1 MIWSMAFVQIRS
13 VHSPFDSPAVVH
25 LAVTVLTRAEAM
37 GLLPEKETVERL
49 DMTVFR
55 RLAEGIAQ
63 AGIGNG
69 LLADLAASSSPSP
82 QQLSVTLRKLNDALD
97 ASPTPACEWAGVN
110 GVLGGE
116 VLASLLGISPSSVRR
131 YLSGS
136 RETPDAIAARLHF
149 LALVIGDLAGAYN
162 DFGVR
167 RWFQR
172 PRKLLGSR
180 SPSQLL
186 DGTWQPE
193 DPGPQRV
200 RDLAAALVSSPAT

>member
-1 MIWSMAFVQIRS
+1 
-13 VHSPFDSPAVVH
+13 
-25 LAVTVLTRAEAM
+25 M
-37 GLLPEKETVERL
+37 GLLPPKETIERL
-49 DMTVFR
+49 DMHTFR
-55 RLAEGIAQ
+55 RLVEGIAQ

-69 LLADLAASSSPSP
+69 LLPDLAASSSPNP
-82 QQLSVTLRKLNDALD
+82 RQLAVTLQKLNEALD
-97 ASPTPACEWAGVN
+97 ASPMPTCEWAGVN
-110 GVLGGE
+110 GVLGGD
-116 VLASLLGISPSSVRR
+116 VLASLLGISSSSVRR

-136 RETPDAIAARLHF
+136 RATPDGIATRLHF

-180 SPSQLL
+180 SPAQLL

>member
-1 MIWSMAFVQIRS
+1 MALFHIRS
-13 VHSPFDSPAVVH
+13 VDSPFDTPAVAT
-25 LAVTVLTRAEAM
+25 LAVTALTRAEAM
-37 GLLPEKETVERL
+37 GLIHPAETIERL
-49 DMTVFR
+49 DMDAFR
-55 RLAEGIAQ
+55 RLVEGIAE

-69 LLADLAASSSPSP
+69 LLADLAASSRPSP
-82 QQLSVTLRKLNDALD
+82 QQLSITLRKLNEALD
-97 ASPTPACEWAGVN
+97 ASPSPASEWSGVN
-110 GVLGGE
+110 RVLGGDA
-116 VLASLLGISPSSVRR
+116 LAGLLGTSPSSVRR

-136 RETPDAIAARLHF
+136 RATPDEVATRLHF

-180 SPSQLL
+180 SPAQLL
-186 DGTWQPE
+186 NGNWQPE

-200 RDLAAALVSSPAT
+200 RELAAALVFSPAT

>member
-1 MIWSMAFVQIRS
+1 MIVQIRS
-13 VHSPFDSPAVVH
+13 VQGPFDSPVVAR

-37 GLLPEKETVERL
+37 GLLPAKETIERL
-49 DMTVFR
+49 DMDTFR
-55 RLAEGIAQ
+55 RLVEGIAQ

-69 LLADLAASSSPSP
+69 LLADLAASSSPNP
-82 QQLSVTLRKLNDALD
+82 RQLAVTLQKLAEALD

-116 VLASLLGISPSSVRR
+116 VLASLLGISSSSVRR
-131 YLSGS
+131 YLSGNRATS
-136 RETPDAIAARLHF
+136 RWDRGSPPLPGTGHRRPCGGLPMTSASA
-149 LALVIGDLAGAYN
+149 
-162 DFGVR
+162 

-172 PRKLLGSR
+172 PRKLLDSR
-180 SPSQLL
+180 SPAQLL

>member
-1 MIWSMAFVQIRS
+1 MAIVRIRS
-13 VHSPFDSPAVVH
+13 VQGPFDDPVVAH
-25 LAVTVLTRAEAM
+25 LAVAVLTRAEAM
-37 GLLPEKETVERL
+37 GLLPPKEAIERL
-49 DMTVFR
+49 DMHTFR
-55 RLAEGIAQ
+55 RLVEGIAQ

-69 LLADLAASSSPSP
+69 LLPDLAASSSPNP
-82 QQLSVTLRKLNDALD
+82 RQLAVTLQKLNEALD
-97 ASPTPACEWAGVN
+97 ASPMPTCEWAGVN
-110 GVLGGE
+110 GVLGGD
-116 VLASLLGISPSSVRR
+116 VLASLLGISSSSVRR

-136 RETPDAIAARLHF
+136 RATPDGIAARLHF

-180 SPSQLL
+180 SPAQLL

>member
-1 MIWSMAFVQIRS
+1 MVAR
-13 VHSPFDSPAVVH
+13 
-25 LAVTVLTRAEAM
+25 LAATVLTRAEAM
-37 GLLPEKETVERL
+37 GLLPAKETIERL

-55 RLAEGIAQ
+55 RLTEGIAQ

-69 LLADLAASSSPSP
+69 LLADLAASSSPNP
-82 QQLSVTLRKLNDALD
+82 QRLSVTLQKLNEALD

-110 GVLGGE
+110 RVLGSD
-116 VLASLLGISPSSVRR
+116 VLAPLLGISSSSVRR

-136 RETPDAIAARLHF
+136 RATPDGIAARLHF

-180 SPSQLL
+180 SPAQLL

>member
-1 MIWSMAFVQIRS
+1 M
-13 VHSPFDSPAVVH
+13 
-25 LAVTVLTRAEAM
+25 LTRAEAM
-37 GLLPEKETVERL
+37 GLLPPQETIERL

-69 LLADLAASSSPSP
+69 LLADLAASSGPNP
-82 QQLSVTLRKLNDALD
+82 RQLSVTLRKLNEALD

-110 GVLGGE
+110 RVLGGGG
-116 VLASLLGISPSSVRR
+116 LAALLGVSSSSVRR

-136 RETPDAIAARLHF
+136 RETPDGIAARLHF
-149 LALVIGDLAGAYN
+149 LALVIGDLAGAHN
-162 DFGVR
+162 DFGIR

-180 SPSQLL
+180 SPAQLL

-193 DPGPQRV
+193 DPDPQRV
-200 RDLAAALVSSPAT
+200 RDLAASLVSSPAT

>member
-1 MIWSMAFVQIRS
+1 MIWIMALVRIRS
-13 VHSPFDSPAVVH
+13 VQGPLDDPVAAH
-25 LAVTVLTRAEAM
+25 LAVAVLTRAEAM
-37 GLLPEKETVERL
+37 GLLPPKETIERL
-49 DMTVFR
+49 DMDTFQ
-55 RLAEGIAQ
+55 RLVEGIAQ

-69 LLADLAASSSPSP
+69 LLADLAASSSPDP
-82 QQLSVTLRKLNDALD
+82 RQLAVTLQKLNEALD

-110 GVLGGE
+110 VVLGGE
-116 VLASLLGISPSSVRR
+116 VLASLLGISSSSVRR

-136 RETPDAIAARLHF
+136 RATPDGIAARLHF

-180 SPSQLL
+180 SPAQLL

>member
-1 MIWSMAFVQIRS
+1 MAIIRIRS
-13 VHSPFDSPAVVH
+13 VQGPFHDPVVAH
-25 LAVTVLTRAEAM
+25 LSVAVLTRAEAM
-37 GLLPEKETVERL
+37 GLLPGKETIERL

-55 RLAEGIAQ
+55 RLTEGIAQ

-69 LLADLAASSSPSP
+69 LLPDLAASSSPNP
-82 QQLSVTLRKLNDALD
+82 RQLAVTLQKLNEALD
-97 ASPTPACEWAGVN
+97 ASPTPACEWGGVN
-110 GVLGGE
+110 RVLGSDA
-116 VLASLLGISPSSVRR
+116 LAPLLGISPSSVRR

-136 RETPDAIAARLHF
+136 RATPDGIAARLHF
-149 LALVIGDLAGAYN
+149 LALVIGELAGAYN

-180 SPSQLL
+180 SPAQLL
-186 DGTWQPE
+186 DNTWQPE

>member
-1 MIWSMAFVQIRS
+1 MAVFHIRS
-13 VHSPFDSPAVVH
+13 AASPFDSPAVAS

-37 GLLPEKETVERL
+37 GLIRATETIERL
-49 DMTVFR
+49 DMDAFR
-55 RLAEGIAQ
+55 RLVAGIAQ

-69 LLADLAASSSPSP
+69 LLADLAASSRPSP
-82 QQLSVTLRKLNDALD
+82 QQLSITLRKLNEALA
-97 ASPTPACEWAGVN
+97 ASPTPASEWSGVN
-110 GVLGGE
+110 RVLGGDA
-116 VLASLLGISPSSVRR
+116 LARLVGTSSSSVRR

-136 RETPDAIAARLHF
+136 RATPDEIAARLHF

-180 SPSQLL
+180 SPVQLL
-186 DGTWQPE
+186 SGAWQPE

-200 RDLAAALVSSPAT
+200 RQLAAALVFSPAT